1 MLSVELM
8 LVQIFSTTVLAR
20 VNLTIFFLPFCAK
33 KKKEKRKRNI
43 ANDCLP
49 IIVYANFLTN
59 EK

>member
-1 MLSVELM
+1 MDN
-8 LVQIFSTTVLAR
+8 QIEI
-20 VNLTIFFLPFCAK
+20 NYIK
-33 KKKEKRKRNI
+33 KKKRKKREKKTKKRKRNI